1 MNVRNFLYAATVL
14 MAFAAMTPLGG
25 ANQAW
30 AGNDMKTYPGVMC
43 QPKYLSNRK
52 DIQYRTD
59 GGVTNTSRTRDL
71 IVHCSIIRDETGT
84 RNGLRV
90 VGVYY
95 DDHHPTKTLHCTVS
109 SMTTKEPTSGRLIQR
124 RSGSSPIGLKSKG
137 SFGIRGLT
145 KSYKSGNSYYSM
157 FCRIPPASSN
167 GRKSVLY
174 TYYVEEHD

>member
-1 MNVRNFLYAATVL
+1 MNVRNFLYATTVV
-14 MAFAAMTPLGG
+14 MALGALAPLGG
-25 ANQAW
+25 PSQAW

-59 GGVTNTSRTRDL
+59 GGVTNTSPTSDL
-71 IVHCSIIRDETGT
+71 HVHCSIIRDETGT
-84 RNGLRV
+84 KKGLRI

-95 DDHHPTKTLHCTVS
+95 DDNHPTKTLHCTVS
-109 SMTTKEPTSGRLIQR
+109 SLRNKEPDSGRLIQR
-124 RSGSSPIGLKSKG
+124 RSGSSPVGLKAKG

-157 FCRIPPASSN
+157 FCRIPPVSSN
-167 GRKSVLY
+167 GKSVLY
-174 TYYVEEHD
+174 TYYVEEHG